1 MSYSIDEIKGL
12 MNAKDGAAKPN
23 LFRVQL
29 PSLPGATSAEV
40 NILCTAANLPGKGIV
55 TYDRDI
61 GIRRDKIAYGQI
73 YEDLQLN
80 FLLLN
85 DYGIRKYFEVWQ
97 EITVSTDYQI
107 NYKNQYAKQIR
118 VTQLKKGFGR
128 PVYSTPIGVPKL
140 PSAISNLLPKIGP
153 FDFAQGQFDI
163 DFLSGNK
170 DVFTMTF
177 EDAFPVQMTG
187 SALSNGANDQVSE
200 LSITFAY
207 TKFTT
212 LAKGE
217 SQASKY
223 ITNKFTD
230 TANTVINNLVS
241 RIL

>member
-1 MSYSIDEIKGL
+1 MSYDIEQIKGL
-12 MNAKDGAAKPN
+12 INAKGGAAKPN
-23 LFRVQL
+23 VFNVQL
-29 PSLPGATSAEV
+29 PSLPGASTNEV
-40 NILCTAANLPGKGIV
+40 NLLCTSANLPGKSIV

-61 GIRRDKIAYGQI
+61 GIRRDKVAYGQI
-73 YEDLQLN
+73 YEDLALS

-107 NYKNQYAKQIR
+107 NYKNQYSKQIR

-140 PSAISNLLPKIGP
+140 PSVVQNLLPKIGP

-177 EDAFPVQMTG
+177 EDAFPINISGT
-187 SALSNGANDQVSE
+187 ALANAANDAVSE
-200 LSITFAY
+200 LTVTFAY

-217 SQASKY
+217 SQVGKSVSNT
-223 ITNKFTD
+223 ITGIGN
-230 TANTVINNLVS
+230 NLINNLVN